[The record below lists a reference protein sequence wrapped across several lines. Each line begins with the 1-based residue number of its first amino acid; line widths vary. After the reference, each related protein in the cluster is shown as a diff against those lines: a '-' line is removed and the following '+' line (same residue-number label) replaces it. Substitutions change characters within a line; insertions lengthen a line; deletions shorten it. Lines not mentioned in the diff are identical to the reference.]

1 MPLPASPGLPSSAA
15 GLGAPSARW
24 GLLGCVGDGSAAGH
38 RRWISDAPI
47 LAAWA
52 SRHAAARSAVM
63 LDGAEKCPD
72 PLPHRGQW
80 SPIWMWVRHVVGDGS
95 AAGHRRRYG
104 AAPRLAVLA
113 DIPAAVRV
121 VVFLIRIRPGQLP
134 RRGQWSCGRR
144 GALHDRGDGSS
155 PAHRWRHP
163 GVGAPCIGP
172 SPARPIPA
180 NRSNLLG
187 TAPCGEGCALGGRG
201 GQRSE
206 RGLVEGL
213 GSSFAGPP
221 IVRGRGR
228 VHCMQ
233 HAILS
238 ALTAWS

>member
-1 MPLPASPGLPSSAA
+1 MGAPRLRRGRF
-15 GLGAPSARW
+15 GCGAPSMD
-24 GLLGCVGDGSAAGH
+24 L
-38 RRWISDAPI
+38 RWISDAPI

-63 LDGAEKCPD
+63 LGGAEKCPD

-121 VVFLIRIRPGQLP
+121 VVFLIRIRPRQLP
-134 RRGQWSCGRR
+134 RRGQWSCGQR
-144 GALHDRGDGSS
+144 GALRDRGDGSS
-155 PAHRWRHP
+155 PAHRRRHP

-180 NRSNLLG
+180 NRSILLG
-187 TAPCGEGCALGGRG
+187 MAPCGEGCALGDRG
-201 GQRSE
+201 GQRLE
-206 RGLVEGL
+206 RGLAEGL
-213 GSSFAGPP
+213 GSSLAGPP

-238 ALTAWS
+238 VHAAWS